1 MIQSINHITFS
12 VSDIKASIK
21 FYRDILKGKIL
32 VEGDHTAYFTI
43 GGIWIAL
50 NEETNIPRNEIHSSS
65 THIAFT
71 IEEIEFEDWY
81 KWLKA
86 NGVYILEGRER
97 NKRDKKS
104 IYFTDPDGHKLE
116 LHTVT
121 LQDRL
126 EYYKEEKRYMKF
138 YE

>member
-50 NEETNIPRNEIHSSS
+50 NEETNIPRNEIHSSY

-81 KWLKA
+81 KCCLL
-86 NGVYILEGRER
+86 YTSPSP
-97 NKRDKKS
+97 RDR
-104 IYFTDPDGHKLE
+104 G
-116 LHTVT
+116 
-121 LQDRL
+121 
-126 EYYKEEKRYMKF
+126 
-138 YE
+138 